1 MSEKEKGFKVVD
13 KRGQEEEEAQE
24 AEEAQ
29 GQKEAPVAE
38 DAESCKSGT
47 GSEDTAEDTFPY
59 EIDFI
64 NFILSLSHS
73 VMVHLGK
80 VPHPECEG
88 TCKVNLP
95 MAKQGI
101 DIIEMLQDKTEGNL
115 TGDEERIL
123 TSILTDIR
131 LAYVSETGQ
140 K

>member
-13 KRGQEEEEAQE
+13 KRGQEEEEAQG
-24 AEEAQ
+24 AEEADSV
-29 GQKEAPVAE
+29 KPEE
-38 DAESCKSGT
+38 AESREPGT
-47 GSEDTAEDTFPY
+47 GAEDTAEDEFPY

-88 TCKVNLP
+88 ACKVNLP

-101 DIIEMLQDKTEGNL
+101 DIIEMLQEKTEGNL

-131 LAYVSETGQ
+131 LAYVSES
-140 K
+140 KNK